1 MLGLILEGEMKKTI
15 IFCLFLASSQALA
28 EPEEKLNIVLYKSY
42 LAAIQNSIGSR
53 MFRKLYMYDKDAD
66 RVVEVLQNGNL
77 SCAYFVSS
85 ILHHFRLIDN
95 FFVNVEDTAAAM
107 KAQGWQTIQKPV
119 PGSVIV
125 WNKVY
130 FKKSKSRHG
139 HIGFFVRPGRAISTS
154 SRLGVPVIHNL
165 RPNGRKIV
173 EILWHPRL
181 SAKR

>member
-1 MLGLILEGEMKKTI
+1 MKKSI
-15 IFCLFLASSQALA
+15 VFCLLLAFFPVLA
-28 EPEEKLNIVLYKSY
+28 RAEEKINQALYKSY
-42 LAAIQNSIGSR
+42 LAAIKNSIGSR
-53 MFRKLYMYDKDAD
+53 IFRKLYMYDKNTD

-85 ILHHFRLIDN
+85 VLHHFGLLDGIRL
-95 FFVNVEDTAAAM
+95 NVEETAAAM
-107 KAQGWQTIQKPV
+107 KEQGWQTIKKPV

-125 WNKVY
+125 WNKIY
-130 FKKSKSRHG
+130 FKKSKSWHG
-139 HIGFFVRPGRAISTS
+139 HIGFFVGPGRAISTS

-181 SAKR
+181 SP